1 MDNAVRDVLV
11 VSLNHAR
18 EFTLLHVTLDGR
30 ASILLSG
37 SNPRILAA
45 VSFTGRTLSGDLGNE
60 RYEQCVVS
68 RRF

>member
-1 MDNAVRDVLV
+1 MDNAVGDVLV

-18 EFTLLHVTLDGR
+18 ESTLLNVTLDGR

-37 SNPRILAA
+37 SNPRIGAA
-45 VSFTGRTLSGDLGNE
+45 VPSPDGRFLAFWETTGTK
-60 RYEQCVVS
+60 QCVVS